1 MKETRINSVASEPQ
15 RALLGYIS
23 AAQEQIRVAE
33 EELLTKVSKFRKLM
47 QICFEIEHELNLI
60 KLLILG
66 SNS

>member
-33 EELLTKVSKFRKLM
+33 EELLTKVSKIEKM
-47 QICFEIEHELNLI
+47 VQISFE
-60 KLLILG
+60 
-66 SNS
+66 SNKD